1 MADEPQPAV
10 PVPKKSSLAGLLIW
24 LGVAFMVAVLGA
36 LVLYFV
42 MFRPRLAEEGGPVDA
57 GSGDKLNPNTVTVDF
72 DESVASVKMPQD
84 SQLPASLLSFQVSL
98 ECNDQITAALVQK
111 HIARFTDMINK
122 QHEFRSRAELDDPR
136 VKADIQKTILLEA
149 NTILK
154 QLQPGP
160 PDPNIRVTAVF
171 HKRFLV
177 SD

>member
-10 PVPKKSSLAGLLIW
+10 PVPRKSSLVGLLIW
-24 LGVAFMVAVLGA
+24 LGVACMVAVLGA
-36 LVLYFV
+36 LLLYFV
-42 MFRPRLAEEGGPVDA
+42 MFRPRLAEDAAPVDA

-122 QHEFRSRAELDDPR
+122 QHEFRTRAELDDPR
-136 VKADIQKTILLEA
+136 VKTDIQKTILLEA